1 MRTGR
6 SGRSSGKEVT
16 TVAHDKN
23 TRRIKTCQRA
33 LDVRLVDSR
42 SHRRAPVEPGR
53 DQRGGLNGGPA
64 EAALQNRL
72 RRWYS
77 LDLVMRTTLG

>member
-23 TRRIKTCQRA
+23 TRRIKRVSA
-33 LDVRLVDSR
+33 LLAFVS
-42 SHRRAPVEPGR
+42 SI
-53 DQRGGLNGGPA
+53 
-64 EAALQNRL
+64 
-72 RRWYS
+72 
-77 LDLVMRTTLG
+77 LDLTGAPQWSRDEISAAA